1 LLALSFVVFA
11 MLRLVPGDPA
21 VLVLG
26 PEASPQ
32 ALQALREQLGLD
44 QPIVAQFV
52 AWLRRAITGD
62 LGLSLRFKEP
72 VMPLIVER
80 YPRTLS
86 LVIWGSA
93 VAISISLVAGATSAR
108 RNNSWIDL
116 SITSAAL
123 LGISVPG
130 FWLGALLMLA
140 FSVNL
145 GWLPTS
151 GYAAPGKGVAE
162 FLKHLVMPGTA
173 LGLAVGA
180 VLTRMVRSSL
190 LDVYLEPYIVAARA
204 KGLAEATLFYR
215 HALRNA
221 LIPVVTLFGIH
232 LGYMMGGTVV
242 MEKMFAYP
250 GIGTLILEALFQ
262 RDYPV
267 VQAGILSYATTF
279 ILINLITDVAYS
291 AIDPRVTLTGKGR

>member
-1 LLALSFVVFA
+1 
-11 MLRLVPGDPA
+11 
-21 VLVLG
+21 
-26 PEASPQ
+26 
-32 ALQALREQLGLD
+32 
-44 QPIVAQFV
+44 
-52 AWLRRAITGD
+52 
-62 LGLSLRFKEP
+62 
-72 VMPLIVER
+72 
-80 YPRTLS
+80 
-86 LVIWGSA
+86 
-93 VAISISLVAGATSAR
+93 
-108 RNNSWIDL
+108 
-116 SITSAAL
+116 
-123 LGISVPG
+123 
-130 FWLGALLMLA
+130 
-140 FSVNL
+140 
-145 GWLPTS
+145 
-151 GYAAPGKGVAE
+151 
-162 FLKHLVMPGTA
+162 
-173 LGLAVGA
+173 
-180 VLTRMVRSSL
+180 MVRSSL